1 MHDIDLKQ
9 SKVNLKTS
17 KNIKKGHLYIVGAYL
32 NRPLQFAVCLG
43 FTDRNEPCFY
53 LFGALKG
60 YFTKKVGKEYEK

>member
-17 KNIKKGHLYIVGAYL
+17 KNIKKGNLYIVGAYL

-43 FTDRNEPCFY
+43 FTDRNEHY
-53 LFGALKG
+53 
-60 YFTKKVGKEYEK
+60 YWMS